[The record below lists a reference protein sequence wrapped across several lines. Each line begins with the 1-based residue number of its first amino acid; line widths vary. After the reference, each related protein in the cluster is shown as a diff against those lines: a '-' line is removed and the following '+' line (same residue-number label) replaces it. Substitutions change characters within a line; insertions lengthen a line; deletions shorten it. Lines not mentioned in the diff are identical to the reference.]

1 MVDSHAAVR
10 NNGEILCY
18 PVPPQCNILQ
28 NYTTTSQL
36 GCQRCHSQGTEHFHH
51 GQDPSCCPFI
61 VMPSSPSHSS
71 ISHPNPHQGTL
82 LKKSRDLLLLQTLQ
96 EFPMPCSWSK
106 AAHPRQSAQG
116 SCLPHPALNLH
127 MSHTI
132 FLFPFRAAHSVCC
145 SFPGLNLS
153 LRAHHIHH

>member
-1 MVDSHAAVR
+1 MERSCVTQF
-10 NNGEILCY
+10 
-18 PVPPQCNILQ
+18 PPQCNILQ